1 MRSFLKKIYNIMPGF
16 IQRFI
21 VRIYSEYYILR
32 NKKFLKK
39 EYPEYLLIQKNRKN
53 VKPRILFYEIG
64 GLGFGGT
71 SKFLQILAKHLRH
84 NRYDIYFMYSIR
96 VRSDVHDVGNMRN
109 MPSQEIRTNYFR
121 NIPIKLI
128 QFDYNKLENTP
139 PYLIRGMSPSI
150 FEVIN
155 KFNIDLLITTGAGY
169 SEFPFNMVK
178 NIPII
183 LLNIFGS
190 PNVQK
195 NIAYNVCI
203 SKEVANKIRSI
214 VEKEKIKV
222 MYVPSEYPG
231 DNSFENGKILR
242 KKLGVKDN
250 EVVFGRIGRA
260 SDNIFDPIGIMAFK
274 KVVKEI
280 QGIHYLIMSPPPILR
295 KIVEEQKI
303 PNVHFLNPSAQE
315 EDVWAFHQ
323 AVDISAHFR
332 KDGESCGL
340 NIEEAM
346 LCGKPI
352 ISHKSRYWNAHLEY
366 LDDSFSRV
374 AEIDNVEQYAE
385 YMREFTQLK
394 QNSKILEMGKK
405 AKEKAEKLF
414 LIKNNINRFEKWV
427 DKALK

>member
-1 MRSFLKKIYNIMPGF
+1 MPGF
-16 IQRFI
+16 IKRFI
-21 VRIYSEYYILR
+21 VWIYSDYYILK

-39 EYPEYLLIQKNRKN
+39 EYPEYLLIQKNRN
-53 VKPRILFYEIG
+53 NIKPRILFYEIG

-71 SKFLQILAKHLRH
+71 SKFLQILAKHLGN
-84 NRYDIYFMYSIR
+84 NRYDIYLMYSLR
-96 VRSDVHDVGNMRN
+96 VRSDIHDSGGELSQRN
-109 MPSQEIRTNYFR
+109 VPLGETRTDYFKD
-121 NIPIKLI
+121 IPIKLI
-128 QFDYNKLENTP
+128 RFDYDKLENKY
-139 PYLIRGMSPSI
+139 PYLIQGMSPSI

-155 KFNIDLLITTGAGY
+155 KFNIDLLVTTGAGY
-169 SEFPFNMVK
+169 SEFPFNIVK

-195 NIAYNVCI
+195 NIIYNVCI
-203 SKEVANKIRSI
+203 SKAVANKIKSI
-214 VEKEKIKV
+214 VPENKIKV
-222 MYVPSEYPG
+222 MYVPSEYPAK
-231 DNSFENGKILR
+231 NSFENGKALR
-242 KKLGVKDN
+242 KKLNIKDD
-250 EVVFGRIGRA
+250 EIVFGRIGRA

-274 KVVKEI
+274 QVVKKI
-280 QGIHYLIMSPPPILR
+280 PNIHYLIMSPPPILR

-303 PNVHFLNPSAQE
+303 PNIHFLNPSAQE

-323 AVDISAHFR
+323 AIDVLAHFR
-332 KDGESCGL
+332 KDGESGGL

-374 AEIDNVEQYAE
+374 AEIDNVEQYVE
-385 YMREFTQLK
+385 YIKEFTELK
-394 QNSKILEMGKK
+394 QNGKILEMGKK

-427 DKALK
+427 DKALNN